1 MRILFF
7 VPKFPP
13 MSDEN
18 GDVAFSLL
26 SQYARREDN
35 SVIDVVTSSADGNF
49 RQEQFSQSITL
60 YRVPSGE
67 GVFSDAT
74 YFKQAYEVACQL
86 IKQVSYDLAH
96 AFTTS
101 PCGDVCV
108 KIKKKFGIPYVVSLR
123 WSDLEKTRQDFPFF
137 YKITR
142 PSQQLIWK
150 NATFVLSPNY
160 ALRNAVGEID
170 TAKDVEVIYDGIDT
184 SVFEEFSPGVEEGS
198 HLRLIT
204 GPELVPANGIRFLV
218 KAMEVLKDQYPGI
231 KLDIIGQGEE
241 EKSLQDLV
249 MSLSMQDSIHFLGK
263 VENFDLPSILSE
275 HEVCVLPTLEESRV
289 NQFMLSA
296 MAARLAIVTTNA
308 FCEDE
313 YVKDGINGLFVVKG
327 DNADLERKLGY
338 LGENPQAVANM
349 GEESGLVA
357 DGIVWE
363 KIAAQ
368 YVRFYSEV
376 RNLRVLG
383 RN

>member
-18 GDVAFSLL
+18 GDVAVSLL
-26 SQYARREDN
+26 AEYAKMGGLE
-35 SVIDVVTSSADGNF
+35 IDVITASADGSHQ
-49 RQEQFSQSITL
+49 QEQFSHSIAIH
-60 YRVPSGE
+60 RIPSGA
-67 GVFSDAT
+67 GKFSSAI
-74 YFKQAYEVACQL
+74 YVKQAYALARQL
-86 IKQVSYDLAH
+86 IRSATYDFTH
-96 AFTTS
+96 AFSTT
-101 PCGDVCV
+101 PCGNVCL
-108 KIKKKFGIPYVVSLR
+108 KLKKKFAIPYFVSLR
-123 WSDLEKTRQDFPFF
+123 WSDLENKRSDFPF
-137 YKITR
+137 
-142 PSQQLIWK
+142 PSSLFAPSLQTIWK
-150 NATFVLSPNY
+150 NASFVVAPNY

-170 TAKDVEVIYDGIDT
+170 TAKDIEVIYDGIDT

-349 GEESGLVA
+349 GKESGLVA